1 MNKILIVF
9 VLVSPACLADWRL
22 DSNNSH
28 LSFISIKN
36 GLVAEAHRF
45 DSLSGGVTR
54 EGRVTVNIDLLSLET
69 NIPIRNDR
77 MKSLLFEV
85 DSYATATAKALVE
98 ISEYANL
105 APSQSVISKIGMS
118 FDLHGVSQSI
128 YPVVK
133 VIRVD
138 QKIWQVMS
146 IEPLVLNA
154 ATHNLMEGIEALRAI
169 AGLKEITPV
178 VPITFSL
185 QFSKN

>member
-1 MNKILIVF
+1 MKKLFFLVMCIPYMCAADWILI
-9 VLVSPACLADWRL
+9 SE
-22 DSNNSH
+22 NSH
-28 LSFISIKN
+28 LSFVSIKN
-36 GLVAEAHRF
+36 DLIAEVHRF
-45 DSLSGGVTR
+45 DVLTGGISA
-54 EGRVTVNIDLLSLET
+54 EGLATVEIDLASLDT

-105 APSQSVISKIGMS
+105 EQSQSVISKIDMS
-118 FDLHGVSQSI
+118 FDLHGVSQSM
-128 YPVVK
+128 YPMVK

-138 QKIWQVMS
+138 QKIWQIMS

-154 ATHNLMEGIEALRAI
+154 ATHNLMEGIEALRAV